1 MIERIKTTH
10 MTRKEWLLE
19 RRKSVGGSEVGAI
32 LGLNQWAS
40 PYSVWANKTGRVPD
54 AVPNEAMRQGTD
66 LEEYVA
72 KRFSEK
78 SGLKV
83 ERDNAII
90 RNSDVPH
97 LHANIDRRIVGMR
110 AGLECKTASALSASR
125 FSGGNFPESYY
136 AQCVAYMAVTGYHTF
151 YLAVLVLGKEFKI
164 FRMTRNQEA
173 ELPEWCESSV
183 YVSDGELQA
192 VRDAVTE
199 FWRYVEQNVE
209 PPIDGLEATTDAL
222 EAVYAESAG
231 GSVDLWDVD
240 DNMRKYLRLK
250 EKIKELKDEQNA
262 CANTIKHRLGEATHG
277 SGQHYMATWSPQ
289 KRKNFDVGRFAQD
302 HPEIDINSYYSY
314 TTIRRFGVKEI

>member
-1 MIERIKTTH
+1 
-10 MTRKEWLLE
+10 
-19 RRKSVGGSEVGAI
+19 
-32 LGLNQWAS
+32 
-40 PYSVWANKTGRVPD
+40 
-54 AVPNEAMRQGTD
+54 
-66 LEEYVA
+66 
-72 KRFSEK
+72 
-78 SGLKV
+78 
-83 ERDNAII
+83 
-90 RNSDVPH
+90 
-97 LHANIDRRIVGMR
+97 
-110 AGLECKTASALSASR
+110 
-125 FSGGNFPESYY
+125 
-136 AQCVAYMAVTGYHTF
+136 
-151 YLAVLVLGKEFKI
+151 
-164 FRMTRNQEA
+164 MTRNQEA

-277 SGQHYMATWSPQ
+277 SGQRSFQHLDIILLVSEADAFLF
-289 KRKNFDVGRFAQD
+289 FD
-302 HPEIDINSYYSY
+302 PE
-314 TTIRRFGVKEI
+314 FFH